1 MAKKKAW
8 VADVN
13 RNGWA
18 QVVID
23 RGDACN
29 HCEAS
34 QLCHSISMGE
44 NLCYPRNPY

>member
-8 VADVN
+8 VTDVSG
-13 RNGWA
+13 NGWA

-34 QLCHSISMGE
+34 QFCHSISMGE
-44 NLCYPRNPY
+44 NLCSPRNPY